1 MENTE
6 LIQLVNEEMT
16 IELPEKISFEEIRE
30 QISQNVNNLIVNDF
44 QRLVSLL
51 YRIDISESKLRQLL
65 KEENHEDAGKIIAD
79 MIIERQLQKIK
90 TRQQF
95 KQPNKNIDESEKW

>member
-1 MENTE
+1 MKNTE
-6 LIQLVNEEMT
+6 LIQLLNAEMA
-16 IELPEKISFEEIRE
+16 IDLLEKISFEEIRE
-30 QISQNVNNLIVNDF
+30 QLSQNVNDLIVNDF
-44 QRLVSLL
+44 QKLVSLL
-51 YRIDISESKLRQLL
+51 YRIDVSESKLKQLL

-95 KQPNKNIDESEKW
+95 KQPDKNIDESEKW

>member
-6 LIQLVNEEMT
+6 LIKLVNEEMT
-16 IELPEKISFEEIRE
+16 IDLPEKISFEEIRE
-30 QISQNVNNLIVNDF
+30 QLSQNVNDLIVKDF
-44 QRLVSLL
+44 QKLVSIL
-51 YRIDISESKLRQLL
+51 YRVDISESKLRQLL